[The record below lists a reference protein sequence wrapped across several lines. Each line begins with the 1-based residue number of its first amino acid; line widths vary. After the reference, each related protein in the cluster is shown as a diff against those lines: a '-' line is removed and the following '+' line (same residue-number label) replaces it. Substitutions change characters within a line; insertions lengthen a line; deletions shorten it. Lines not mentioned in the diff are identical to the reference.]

1 MSLLKQPRPRG
12 FRHEFIYV
20 DERKERLRNIERRA
34 KEALAQEAET
44 ERPRLPMGIFR
55 SESRLARKER
65 MGLLRRQTLLNLS
78 LILFLLL
85 LLMAL
90 LFYFM

>member
-44 ERPRLPMGIFR
+44 EKPRTWDGVFR
-55 SESRLARKER
+55 SEGRQARRQR
-65 MGLLRRQTLLNLS
+65 MGRLRRQTLLNLS

>member
-34 KEALAQEAET
+34 KEAET
-44 ERPRLPMGIFR
+44 ERPRTWDGVFR
-55 SESRLARKER
+55 SEGRQARRQR

>member
-34 KEALAQEAET
+34 KEALAQESET
-44 ERPRLPMGIFR
+44 ERPR
-55 SESRLARKER
+55 
-65 MGLLRRQTLLNLS
+65 T
-78 LILFLLL
+78 
-85 LLMAL
+85 
-90 LFYFM
+90 